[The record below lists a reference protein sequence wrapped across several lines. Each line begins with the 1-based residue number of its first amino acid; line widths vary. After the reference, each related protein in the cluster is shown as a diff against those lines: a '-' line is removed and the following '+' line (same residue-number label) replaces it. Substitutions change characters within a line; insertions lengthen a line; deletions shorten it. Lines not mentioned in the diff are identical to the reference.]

1 MVRGF
6 YSAASGVLTK
16 QRTMNVISNNISNV
30 TTTGYKSQATIESS
44 FREHLVSR
52 RGVDPQRNIGPGSF
66 MTVNISEYT
75 DHSQGTLEG
84 TGRSVDMAILG
95 EGFFL
100 IDSEAHGEVLTR
112 SGQFEVDEDG
122 DLILPGVGKVLD
134 YRNREINVGVNDFTV
149 DKDGTIRVG
158 RRELTRLFIGLQDG
172 DGRLLRVGKDTY
184 LSEEGY
190 RLLNDREFSVVQG
203 YVEKSNVNLAE
214 EMSKIIATQSNYHSC
229 AQILKIY
236 DAINEISVNRIGEV
250 R

>member
-30 TTTGYKSQATIESS
+30 ATTGYKSQATVESS

-52 RGVDPQRNIGPGSF
+52 RGVDPQSNIGPGAF

-75 DHSQGTLEG
+75 DHSQGTLES
-84 TGRSVDMAILG
+84 TGRSVDLAILG

-100 IDSEAHGEVLTR
+100 VDSQSHGEVLTR
-112 SGQFEVDEDG
+112 NGQFEIDEEG

-134 YRNREINVGVNDFTV
+134 YRGREISIRTNDFSV
-149 DKDGTIRVG
+149 EKDGTIRVD
-158 RRELTRLFIGLQDG
+158 RREVARLFIGVQDG
-172 DGRLLRVGKDTY
+172 EGELVRVGKDTY

-190 RLLNDREFSVVQG
+190 RALDDSEYRLVQG
-203 YVEKSNVNLAE
+203 YVERSNVNLSE
-214 EMSKIIATQSNYHSC
+214 EMSKIIATQSNFHSC

-236 DAINEISVNRIGEV
+236 DRINEISVNSLGEV